1 MADIKKI
8 QINTEYIKLDQILKY
23 AGLTET
29 GGASKDAI
37 ASGQVLVNGD
47 TCLMR
52 GKKIRAGD
60 TVSFNDMLIEVS
72 QK

>member
-29 GGASKDAI
+29 GGASKDVI
-37 ASGQVLVNGD
+37 ASGQVLINGD
-47 TCLMR
+47 ACLMR

-60 TVSFNDMLIEVS
+60 TVSFNGMLIEVS